1 MSTPEVGL
9 PRKAWILRAL
19 PSVDLLMAKLSET
32 EGRQLNLLGQVS
44 LEGMS

>member
-1 MSTPEVGL
+1 MGL
-9 PRKAWILRAL
+9 LRKDWNLRTL

-32 EGRQLNLLGQVS
+32 EGRQPNLLGQVS